1 VFAIAKEFKFPD
13 VGEGIHEGV
22 IVKWHAKEG
31 DKVEADKTIVE
42 VETDKAVV
50 ELPAP
55 YSGTV
60 LKVNFK
66 QGDTVKVGQVL
77 VVIGEAGE
85 KVEAA
90 QKEEAKPAAAK
101 TETKSPQPPSAAA
114 TAKPGRVLAAPS
126 TRRLARELDV
136 DMEMISGSGPGG
148 RIMDDDVRKA
158 AGQGPAETPHPAME
172 TKPAAAPHPAPQMNA
187 PEVICEPGEERIR
200 LSHMRKIIADRML
213 YSKTHIPHACGMDF
227 VDVTKLV
234 EIRQKEKAKFAEKG
248 VKLTYLP
255 FIMKAA
261 AIALKQMP
269 DFNAHFDMEQNFIV
283 RKKRFNIGLAVDT
296 PDGLMVPVVKDLERK
311 SMISIASEIETLA
324 SQARE
329 RKIKLDDLKG
339 GTFTITNVG
348 SVGGMYSSPIINP
361 PEVAILGVH
370 RIKDLPLVVNGQIVA
385 RKVMGISL
393 CFDHRVVDGAAATEF
408 MNIIKRHLEDPDLL
422 LVDMS

>member
-1 VFAIAKEFKFPD
+1 MKEFKFPD
-13 VGEGIHEGV
+13 VGEGIHEGT

-31 DKVEADKTIVE
+31 DKVEADKTVVE

-60 LKVNFK
+60 LKINFK
-66 QGDTVKVGQVL
+66 QGETVKVGQVL
-77 VVIGEAGE
+77 LVIGEEGE
-85 KVEAA
+85 KIAEPEKEPEPPA
-90 QKEEAKPAAAK
+90 QKEDKPEAKPAAG
-101 TETKSPQPPSAAA
+101 
-114 TAKPGRVLAAPS
+114 GRVLATPA
-126 TRRLARELDV
+126 TRKLARELEV
-136 DMEMISGSGPGG
+136 DLETVSGSGPGG
-148 RIMDDDVRKA
+148 RIMDEDVRKA
-158 AGQGPAETPHPAME
+158 AGSAPAQKPHPAMKE
-172 TKPAAAPHPAPQMNA
+172 QPMPQMKG
-187 PEVICEPGEERIR
+187 PEVICEPGEEKIP
-200 LSHMRKIIADRML
+200 LTHMRKVIAERML

-234 EIRQKEKAKFAEKG
+234 EVRGKEKAKFAERG

-261 AIALKQMP
+261 AVALKKLP
-269 DFNAHFDMEQNFIV
+269 DFNAHFDMAENTIV
-283 RKKRFNIGLAVDT
+283 RKKRFNIGIAVDT
-296 PDGLMVPVVKDLERK
+296 ADGLMVPVVKDIERK
-311 SMISIASEIETLA
+311 SMITIAKEIESLA
-324 SQARE
+324 GQARE
-329 RKIKLDDLKG
+329 RKIKLEDLKE

-361 PEVAILGVH
+361 PQVAIMGVH

-385 RKVMGISL
+385 RKVMGVSL

-408 MNIIKRHLEDPDLL
+408 MNIVKRHLEDPDLL

>member
-1 VFAIAKEFKFPD
+1 
-13 VGEGIHEGV
+13 
-22 IVKWHAKEG
+22 
-31 DKVEADKTIVE
+31 
-42 VETDKAVV
+42 
-50 ELPAP
+50 
-55 YSGTV
+55 
-60 LKVNFK
+60 
-66 QGDTVKVGQVL
+66 
-77 VVIGEAGE
+77 
-85 KVEAA
+85 
-90 QKEEAKPAAAK
+90 
-101 TETKSPQPPSAAA
+101 
-114 TAKPGRVLAAPS
+114 
-126 TRRLARELDV
+126 
-136 DMEMISGSGPGG
+136 M
-148 RIMDDDVRKA
+148 
-158 AGQGPAETPHPAME
+158 
-172 TKPAAAPHPAPQMNA
+172 
-187 PEVICEPGEERIR
+187 CEPGEERIR

>member
-1 VFAIAKEFKFPD
+1 MKEFKFPD
-13 VGEGIHEGV
+13 VGEGIHEGT

-31 DKVEADKTIVE
+31 DKVQADKTIVE

-66 QGDTVKVGQVL
+66 EGETVKVGQVL
-77 VVIGEAGE
+77 VVIGEEGE
-85 KVEAA
+85 KIAEPKKEPEAPA
-90 QKEEAKPAAAK
+90 PKEEKPVMKEAKPPAA
-101 TETKSPQPPSAAA
+101 
-114 TAKPGRVLAAPS
+114 GRVLAAPA
-126 TRRLARELDV
+126 TRKLARELEV
-136 DMEMISGSGPGG
+136 DLEMISGSGPGG

-158 AGQGPAETPHPAME
+158 AGEESGEKPHPAMKE
-172 TKPAAAPHPAPQMNA
+172 QMVPQMKA
-187 PEVICEPGEERIR
+187 PEVICEPGEERIP
-200 LSHMRKIIADRML
+200 LTHMRKVIAEKML

-227 VDVTKLV
+227 VDVTRLV
-234 EIRQKEKAKFAEKG
+234 EVRGKEKSKFAERG

-261 AIALKQMP
+261 AVALKKLP
-269 DFNAHFDMEQNFIV
+269 DFNAHFDMPQNTIV
-283 RKKRFNIGLAVDT
+283 RKKRFNIGIAVDT
-296 PDGLMVPVVKDLERK
+296 PEGLMVPVVKDIERK
-311 SMISIASEIETLA
+311 SMIDIAREIEDLA
-324 SQARE
+324 VQARE

-339 GTFTITNVG
+339 GTFTVTNVG
-348 SVGGMYSSPIINP
+348 SVGGMYSSPIINA
-361 PEVAILGVH
+361 PEVAIMGVH

-385 RKVMGISL
+385 RKVMGLSL

-408 MNIIKRHLEDPDLL
+408 MNIVKRHLEDPDLL